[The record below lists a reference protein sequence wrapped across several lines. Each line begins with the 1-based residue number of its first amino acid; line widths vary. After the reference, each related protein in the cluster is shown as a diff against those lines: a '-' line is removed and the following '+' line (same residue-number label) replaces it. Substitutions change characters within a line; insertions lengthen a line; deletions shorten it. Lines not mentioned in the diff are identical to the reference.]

1 MRARARG
8 RRGAAP
14 SPLVLGLALLH
25 LAAGCG
31 GGDEPAGG
39 VQPAARPNLLVLYC
53 DDLRFDASAELG
65 SAFLPTPALDRLARE
80 GAVFRRSY
88 ATTSRCAPS
97 RATFLTGTRAS
108 THGVW
113 VNRPTHD
120 WRAGLPFLP
129 SALRGAGYATGWVG
143 KWHLPNPGS
152 VRPEGLDHFAAYEG
166 PGAHFDQEFVVNG
179 VPQPTEGFQ
188 AEVLTD
194 LALEFIDT
202 RAEPWFLVVAHKA
215 PHVPL
220 TPAPAQRGALDSV
233 EVPLPS
239 TVEDPL
245 EALPPRYR
253 LAREGESGRH
263 GIGDLAAWRAEV
275 QAYWE
280 LVLGVDAAVERLL
293 EALDARGLLES
304 TVVVLTSDNGQ
315 LLGEHGLRQKGLA
328 YEPAIR
334 VPLVVW
340 APGRIP
346 SGERSTL
353 ALNLDLAPTLL
364 GLAGRPAP
372 EGMEGLDLG
381 PSLLDADR
389 VLRERFLYQA
399 PSLGGAD
406 GLVER
411 AVVEERWKYLLFES
425 PQGRDEALFDLQA
438 DPDERVDL
446 ATDPST
452 ASERA
457 RLAAWLVAERARLG
471 DS

>member
-14 SPLVLGLALLH
+14 PLAALVLASLQLV
-25 LAAGCG
+25 AGCG
-31 GGDEPAGG
+31 GGAAPPAGG
-39 VQPAARPNLLVLYC
+39 DESTPPNLLVLYC
-53 DDLRFDASAELG
+53 DDLRFDAGSALG
-65 SAFLPTPALDRLARE
+65 SSFLPTPALDRLARE

-120 WRAGLPFLP
+120 WRAGQPFLP
-129 SALRGAGYATGWVG
+129 SELRAAGYATGWVG

-152 VRPEGLDHFAAYEG
+152 ARPEGLDHFASYEG
-166 PGAHFDQEFVVNG
+166 PGAHFDQEFVVDG
-179 VPQPTEGFQ
+179 VPRPTAGFQ

-194 LALEFIDT
+194 LALEFIDG
-202 RAEPWFLVVAHKA
+202 REDPWFLVVAHKA

-233 EVPLPS
+233 EVPLPL
-239 TVEDPL
+239 TVADPL

-293 EALDARGLLES
+293 EGLEARGQLQR

-346 SGERSTL
+346 SGERLTL

-364 GLAGRPAP
+364 GLAGCPATP
-372 EGMEGLDLG
+372 RMEGLDLG
-381 PSLLDADR
+381 PSLRDAGR

-399 PSLGGAD
+399 PSLGGAE

-411 AVVEERWKYLLFES
+411 AVVEARWKYLSFES
-425 PQGRDEALFDLQA
+425 PQGRDEALFDLEA
-438 DPDERVDL
+438 DPHERVDL
-446 ATDPST
+446 AADPGT
-452 ASERA
+452 AAERA
-457 RLAAWLVAERARLG
+457 RLAAWMAAERARIG